1 MINTIKDW
9 EYQVQNYLE
18 LTNQQ
23 LLSNED
29 CKKLYYGFEVIDGE
43 IIMNPDFLFIGINP
57 GFGNQEKHFE
67 IRLKSERISYLDYF
81 DDYYRYDLA
90 RETIS
95 IFNKVGLKENEII
108 NLLLN
113 KCIKTNLFHI
123 ITRKDSDIKKCLNYS
138 NETNYLEYWNKSIY
152 YCMQLLKITKPK
164 IVIFEGKQVYNAII
178 EECYEIKNS
187 WNKELEY
194 GYYFSETDNIHFIG
208 YKRLFSNI
216 ISKENIAEKIKEIV
230 AM

>member
-1 MINTIKDW
+1 MLIDNTILKF
-9 EYQVQNYLE
+9 YMN
-18 LTNQQ
+18 
-23 LLSNED
+23 LLRNSKEKIVFY
-29 CKKLYYGFEVIDGE
+29 KKIWIKKAGWSKPQCRG
-43 IIMNPDFLFIGINP
+43 
-57 GFGNQEKHFE
+57 
-67 IRLKSERISYLDYF
+67 LKAMTLDYFDYF

-152 YCMQLLKITKPK
+152 YCIQLLKITKPK
-164 IVIFEGKQVYNAII
+164 FVIFEWKQVYIADIV
-178 EECYEIKNS
+178 EC
-187 WNKELEY
+187 
-194 GYYFSETDNIHFIG
+194 
-208 YKRLFSNI
+208 
-216 ISKENIAEKIKEIV
+216 
-230 AM
+230 